1 MALETAQ
8 SSSPQTFCEEV
19 MANTPGGEALRLCLQ
34 CGTCGGS
41 CPSGEDMDYS
51 PRRIFAMVEANMKDK
66 VLRSNTP
73 WYCVSCYY
81 CMERCPQ
88 EIPVTDLMYTLK
100 RMAIAEGLY
109 EESDAP
115 DWSKS
120 FIGMVELFGRSY
132 EVGLAA
138 RYHLT
143 HHPLAKTSLGAFAFN
158 MLRRDRLALV
168 PTPIKNMAQL
178 KAILKKAKEL
188 GGAR

>member
-8 SSSPQTFCEEV
+8 VSPPKTFFEEV
-19 MANTPGGEALRLCLQ
+19 MENTPGGEALRLCLQ

-81 CMERCPQ
+81 CVERCPQ
-88 EIPVTDLMYTLK
+88 EIPITDLMYTLK
-100 RMAIAEGLY
+100 RMAITEGLY

-115 DWSKS
+115 DWSRT
-120 FIGMVELFGRSY
+120 FIGMVELFGRSF
-132 EVGLAA
+132 ELGLAT
-138 RYHLT
+138 RFHLT
-143 HHPLAKTSLGAFAFN
+143 HHPLGKIGLGAFALD
-158 MLRRDRLALV
+158 MLRRDRLALM
-168 PTPIKNMAQL
+168 PNPIKNMAQL
-178 KAILKKAKEL
+178 KAILNKAKEL

>member
-8 SSSPQTFCEEV
+8 VSPPKSFLEEV

-81 CMERCPQ
+81 CTERCPQ
-88 EIPVTDLMYTLK
+88 EIPITDLMYTLK

-115 DWSKS
+115 DWSKT
-120 FIGMVELFGRSY
+120 FIGMVELFGRSF
-132 EVGLAA
+132 ELGLAT
-138 RYHLT
+138 RFHLT
-143 HHPLAKTSLGAFAFN
+143 HHPLGKIGLGAFALD
-158 MLRRDRLALV
+158 MLRRDRLALM
-168 PTPIKNMAQL
+168 PNPIKNMAQL
-178 KAILKKAKEL
+178 KAILNKAKEL